1 MLRFLD
7 AGESHGKGLV
17 AIIEGFPSNVEIDI
31 NRVNLQ
37 LARRQ
42 RGYGRGERM
51 KIEYDQVEI
60 LSGIR
65 GGKTTGSPISMLIY
79 NKDYKNW
86 MDIMD
91 IQKEYTGKITV
102 PRPGHA
108 DLNGILKYNLNDI
121 RNVIERASARETAIR
136 TAIGAICMEL
146 LNKFD
151 VKIVSRVLRIGKVE
165 DLSRVD
171 MSAEENIKRIEESQI
186 RCFDAKIE
194 KRMIEEIE
202 LAKEKGET
210 LGGEVEVIAY
220 NIPCGLGS
228 YSSYDRRMDYI
239 ISGAIMSI
247 QAVKAMEFG
256 EGIMASCSYGSE
268 VNDEIIVENDYYKRS
283 TNYAGGIE
291 GGITNGMPVVI
302 KVYMKPIPTT
312 RKGIKTVKLNGEEA
326 ISRYERSDTCAVP
339 SLGVVCENILAFE
352 ITKEFLN
359 KFGGDSIED
368 IRNSYDFYLKR
379 ISRR

>member
-7 AGESHGKGLV
+7 AGESHGKGLI
-17 AIIEGFPSNVEIDI
+17 AILEGFPSNVEIDI

-51 KIEYDQVEI
+51 KIEFDKVEI

-65 GGKTTGSPISMLIY
+65 GGKTTGAPISIIIY
-79 NKDYKNW
+79 NKDYENW
-86 MDIMD
+86 TEIMD
-91 IQKEYTGKITV
+91 VQREYSDKIIV

-108 DLNGILKYNLNDI
+108 DLNGILKYNLDDV

-165 DLSRVD
+165 DVTRVD
-171 MSAEENIKRIEESQI
+171 MSIEENIKRIEDSQI
-186 RCFDAKIE
+186 RCFNANSE
-194 KRMIEEIE
+194 KMMIDEIE
-202 LAKEKGET
+202 IAREKGET
-210 LGGEVEVIAY
+210 LGGEIEVTAY

-256 EGIMASCSYGSE
+256 EGIMASRSYGSE
-268 VNDEIIVENDYYKRS
+268 VNDEIILEKDYFKRS

-312 RKGIKTVKLNGEEA
+312 RKGIKTVNLNCEETV
-326 ISRYERSDTCAVP
+326 SRYERSDICAVP
-339 SLGVVCENILAFE
+339 SLGVVCENVLAFE

-359 KFGGDSIED
+359 KFAGDSIED